1 MKIVN
6 QDLWLGMSSASNGA
20 KPFAR
25 ITLDFTIISV
35 CLSVEEV
42 TVRAG
47 FKIFV
52 EVDVESKLIVH
63 NPQGIFVHH
72 LRPRPIHCLIIINDI

>member
-20 KPFAR
+20 KSFAC

-42 TVRAG
+42 AVCAG
-47 FKIFV
+47 FKVLV

-63 NPQGIFVHH
+63 NPHGIFVHH
-72 LRPRPIHCLIIINDI
+72 LRPSPIQCLIIIH